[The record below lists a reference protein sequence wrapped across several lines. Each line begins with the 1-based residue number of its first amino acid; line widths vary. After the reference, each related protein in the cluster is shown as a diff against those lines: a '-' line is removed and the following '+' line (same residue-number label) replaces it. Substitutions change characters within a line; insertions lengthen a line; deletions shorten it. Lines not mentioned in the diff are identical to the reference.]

1 MDNKEIHSKILMEFV
16 DLHHI
21 SKNIE
26 FLMKAS
32 GSQHLNKIVKL
43 NKEIYKI
50 AEDFAKKNK
59 QYE

>member
-1 MDNKEIHSKILMEFV
+1 MNNKKIHSKILMEFV
-16 DLHHI
+16 DLYHI

-26 FLMKAS
+26 SLMKAS
-32 GSQHLNKIVKL
+32 GSQHLD
-43 NKEIYKI
+43 KI